1 MRLPGRSRRARR
13 DRPQK
18 AAPPHSPNRAR
29 KRPQFAELRA
39 LRARLRLRGSPAGT
53 RATEIPGMC
62 GRPAE
67 TPRPGLRAPLARGR
81 VAAARGA
88 VFPGEPF
95 RGSLGSE
102 RESERESAARCHSES
117 RGSLAEHLAGDL
129 LARCCFRRLLRP
141 GRCPKKRSAHRRGSL
156 SLGLRGRRFSPAP
169 PRAGGSRSRAPE
181 SCALAIRTGLQA
193 ALAARNA
200 PTSGPLTHAT
210 SLDVLAAESAALP
223 DAVHARLPSR
233 SVPRPPRDI
242 GALRTAVA
250 PRGRMAEHHLVP
262 RLGREVPVGGPVVD
276 SPVSGHEVVPFPTWQ
291 AGLRGLD

>member
-117 RGSLAEHLAGDL
+117 RGSLAEHLAGRPPCSVL
-129 LARCCFRRLLRP
+129 LPASASTRALPEETKRASSRVALARAPGPAFLARPTARRRQQVSCARVLRACHSNGSPGSPRSEECSDFRAAHTRDLPRCSRSRVRGASGCGPRTAALPLRAETAQ
-141 GRCPKKRSAHRRGSL
+141 RHRRASDSGGSA
-156 SLGLRGRRFSPAP
+156 RTYGRASPRAP
-169 PRAGGSRSRAPE
+169 PGAGGSRGRA
-181 SCALAIRTGLQA
+181 
-193 ALAARNA
+193 
-200 PTSGPLTHAT
+200 
-210 SLDVLAAESAALP
+210 
-223 DAVHARLPSR
+223 
-233 SVPRPPRDI
+233 
-242 GALRTAVA
+242 
-250 PRGRMAEHHLVP
+250 RG
-262 RLGREVPVGGPVVD
+262 
-276 SPVSGHEVVPFPTWQ
+276 
-291 AGLRGLD
+291 